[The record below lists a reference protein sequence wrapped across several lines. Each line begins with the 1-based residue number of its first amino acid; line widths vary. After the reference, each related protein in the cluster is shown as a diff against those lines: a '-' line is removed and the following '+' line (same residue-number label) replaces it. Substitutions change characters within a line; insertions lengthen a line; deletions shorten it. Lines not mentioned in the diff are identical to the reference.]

1 MLLIQEDQLKPVVCF
16 PNCML
21 MQNKETQQI
30 LKKYRNMKEDNVPDK
45 NTRLFLPTWYIWRS
59 PYLLSCSVPTLMDPI
74 SHVTVALH
82 LELGQNKFNDLH

>member
-45 NTRLFLPTWYIWRS
+45 NTRLFLPT
-59 PYLLSCSVPTLMDPI
+59 
-74 SHVTVALH
+74 
-82 LELGQNKFNDLH
+82 